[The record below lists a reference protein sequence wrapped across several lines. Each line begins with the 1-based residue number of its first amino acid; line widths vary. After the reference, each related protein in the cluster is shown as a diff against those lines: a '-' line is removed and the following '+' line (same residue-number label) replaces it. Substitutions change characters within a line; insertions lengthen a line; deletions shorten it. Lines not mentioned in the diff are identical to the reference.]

1 MIAGIIVGLVIG
13 VALGV
18 VVGLLLRADHV
29 GAARTAQ
36 ARLADASA
44 ANDALQADLN
54 SARSDAVEQ
63 QRQLAE
69 LRAAAAKLNSD
80 LEHERKAAG
89 ERTAELVETR
99 EQLTGEFARLS
110 SMALR

>member
-44 ANDALQADLN
+44 ANDALQADLS
-54 SARSDAVEQ
+54 SARSDAVRATATARRASGGCCE
-63 QRQLAE
+63 AE
-69 LRAAAAKLNSD
+69 LGPRA
-80 LEHERKAAG
+80 R
-89 ERTAELVETR
+89 AEGGGRADRRVWSR
-99 EQLTGEFARLS
+99 PAS
-110 SMALR
+110 S